1 MRAVHGHNLGAR
13 LCELFELDADKVE
26 SINIL
31 CHVNDYVRVE
41 VTYLAVDV
49 ELQQI
54 VHEIREYRLVEKE

>member
-1 MRAVHGHNLGAR
+1 MRPVHGHNLGAR
-13 LCELFELDADKVE
+13 LCELFELDADKVD

-49 ELQQI
+49 ELQEI
-54 VHEIREYRLVEKE
+54 VDEIREYRLVEKE

>member
-1 MRAVHGHNLGAR
+1 MRPIHGHNLGAR